1 MQRYTRLFLI
11 ILGSALAAF
20 VAFNAFVDPYD
31 TGTGPDIE
39 GLTAHKTRAHEDGR
53 RVQVGHQIGQFN
65 AGTLITGS
73 SRTVDGFPMQVEDWP
88 GGLWNAGIRG
98 SNAFELA
105 HLAAIAGQDAD
116 LRCFIIGLDMG
127 EFASGEKYKPAFPIS
142 RLADGRRWLAT
153 ARVTLS
159 PNTFARAIQTVSENM
174 TGTAPEPPFRDVY
187 APGEQYRRF
196 MNTPAPTLRYYDAM
210 RMSAERMDFLFEALE
225 ALAGEGVQVIGFL
238 QPVHAWN
245 EESLFAAGRADEYFG
260 FRAEM
265 ARRFAALS
273 SSGSPV
279 NACVPGEAG
288 VLWDFSGYQPPST
301 TPLPAA
307 DQTATHPVYHEPAH
321 YLPTLGLEM
330 LAIMQ
335 SGEPRDGFGVNLT
348 RTDPRDSEEGI
359 LARREAY
366 LATPEGEALQALLEP
381 ALSERGAR
389 GWQSVSISHAEWRSL
404 IALNGAIASREERQ
418 AALATGTED

>member
-11 ILGSALAAF
+11 VLGTALAAF

-39 GLTAHKTRAHEDGR
+39 GLTANKTRAHEDGR
-53 RVQVGHQIGQFN
+53 RVQVGHAIGQVE

-73 SRTVDGFPMQVEDWP
+73 SRTVDGFPMEVGDWP
-88 GGLWNAGIRG
+88 GGLYNAGIRG

-105 HLAAIAGQDAD
+105 HLAAIAGQDPG
-116 LRCFIIGLDMG
+116 LRCFIVGLDMG

-159 PNTFARAIQTVSENM
+159 PNTFARAVQTVSENV
-174 TGTAPEPPFRDVY
+174 TATAPQPPFRDVY
-187 APGEQYRRF
+187 EAGEQYRRF
-196 MNTPAPTLRYYDAM
+196 MNTPVPTLRYYSAM
-210 RMSAERMDFLFEALE
+210 RMSDERMDFLFEAL
-225 ALAGEGVQVIGFL
+225 ASLAREGVQVIGFL

-245 EESLFAAGRADEYFG
+245 EESLFAAGRADEYFD

-265 ARRFAALS
+265 ARRFAALAEA
-273 SSGSPV
+273 GSPV
-279 NACVPGEAG
+279 NACVPGQAG
-288 VLWDFSGYQPPST
+288 VLWDFTGYQPPST
-301 TPLPAA
+301 TPLPEP

-321 YLPTLGLEM
+321 YLPALGLEM
-330 LAIMQ
+330 LSVMQ
-335 SGEPRDGFGVNLT
+335 SGEAQDGFGVNLS
-348 RTDPRDSEEGI
+348 RTDPRDSEAGI

-404 IALNGAIASREERQ
+404 IALNAAIASHRERQ
-418 AALATGTED
+418 EALAMASED